1 MTRRSKVSLYIINT
15 VVLLVAIISINLVVK
30 KHRVASMVER
40 ARYAVKSTGDLIVQ
54 TNRISRSVSLALAD
68 RVRNDSAIKAIG
80 KKSVC
85 FGGISLLDEDMQ
97 PIVRLSILR
106 YPLFQFNGV
115 QHDFQVQIEL
125 EYDLVGAYGFK
136 MPDYEC
142 R

>member
-1 MTRRSKVSLYIINT
+1 MTRCSKVLLYIINT

-30 KHRVASMVER
+30 KSRVASMVER
-40 ARYAVKSTGDLIVQ
+40 ARYAVKSTGDLVVQ

-106 YPLFQFNGV
+106 YPLFQFDGV

-125 EYDLVGAYGFK
+125 EYDLVGAYGFT
-136 MPDYEC
+136 MPDYES